1 MDARMNATQC
11 YVKRRNA
18 TQYTELHDVML
29 FMTLIYMTCI
39 VHKLSCCSVEMAHCI
54 AGLSSRQ
61 KQCSKVIRAL
71 SETSN
76 TITSDN
82 AICCEMPMQI
92 KASMVSDRTWKLHRQ
107 EGHRLTASD
116 KTTEVHRQVHWE
128 PVPCS
133 CSVTGR
139 CKAAAVFTNPLS
151 LQAVCHRG
159 AIISQTKGHI
169 GSPHDLARMQKAL
182 LAAPPVY
189 VRHTCSQGS

>member
-82 AICCEMPMQI
+82 AICCEMPMQNQG
-92 KASMVSDRTWKLHRQ
+92 LNGLRQ
-107 EGHRLTASD
+107 D
-116 KTTEVHRQVHWE
+116 MEVAPPRRAQTHSFRQDNRSSQAGALGA
-128 PVPCS
+128 C
-133 CSVTGR
+133 
-139 CKAAAVFTNPLS
+139 A
-151 LQAVCHRG
+151 LQLQCHR
-159 AIISQTKGHI
+159 T
-169 GSPHDLARMQKAL
+169 L
-182 LAAPPVY
+182 
-189 VRHTCSQGS
+189 